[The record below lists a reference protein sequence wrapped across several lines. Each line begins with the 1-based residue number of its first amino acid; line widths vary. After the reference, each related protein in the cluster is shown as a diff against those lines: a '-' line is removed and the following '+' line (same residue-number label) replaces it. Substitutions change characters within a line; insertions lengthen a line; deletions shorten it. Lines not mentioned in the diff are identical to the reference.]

1 MCVPG
6 NTTKAVFK
14 TKHQDTFAFEE
25 EELYTYLSQYPNK
38 NSSNEKALIEM
49 MNDKLMT
56 ELSEKLIKDNKN
68 NIIEK
73 FWNRDYKKY
82 LSNPLTFLPFVRSL
96 MLLVSQSE
104 YRMLKL
110 NQHLPYFP
118 KLYGTCGP
126 MYLVEFSPP
135 GDILEHEISLMTDKE
150 YSFKERAQI
159 AVRILDLV
167 HRIEVDMLEP
177 LQLCDVKGEN
187 FGMGRRGLQLIDV
200 DTVFYDSV
208 LKSFVGGQNCS
219 SHQDCHFFDCRGSCN
234 KKTKLC
240 QNFRTNNNLQ
250 VIFYYSLSRFNF
262 FTTWASTDKI
272 KCFKVVMEATMKI

>member
-1 MCVPG
+1 MDCLNVCVPG

-14 TKHQDTFAFEE
+14 TKSQDTFAFEE
-25 EELYTYLSQYPNK
+25 EELYTYLSQYPTK

-56 ELSEKLIKDNKN
+56 DLSEKLIKDNKN

-250 VIFYYSLSRFNF
+250 VIFFYSLSLSF
-262 FTTWASTDKI
+262 FLPHGPVPTS
-272 KCFKVVMEATMKI
+272 